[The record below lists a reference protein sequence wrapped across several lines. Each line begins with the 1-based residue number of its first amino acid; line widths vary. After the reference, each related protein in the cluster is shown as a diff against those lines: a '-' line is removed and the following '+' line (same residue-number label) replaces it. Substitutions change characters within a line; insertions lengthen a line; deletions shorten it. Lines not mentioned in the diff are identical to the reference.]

1 MLEKQTPEQA
11 QLWQERLH
19 DVALVRQA
27 AIESPLIEL
36 PERVVGDNKVFLK
49 MESAQKIKSFKI
61 RGATY
66 AMASEQAELQQRGVV
81 ADSGGNHA
89 QGVALAGRELG
100 VPTTIIMASLVPDN
114 KVEATR
120 HFGATDGSF
129 TLDTTPV
136 DFVAAKQ
143 QAKQLAGIDE
153 SGRLP
158 AHPEQYPK
166 YLSPYDDPAILRGTA
181 TIVPE
186 VVEQLGKLGVTKLDS
201 LHVPV
206 GGGGLIGGIAD
217 VNAEQG
223 HLFDL
228 YGHGITD
235 ADSGAR
241 SLHSPVPVPL
251 AGKPNILAEG
261 LAVTVIGDQAHQ
273 RMKDGKIT
281 DIYTT
286 TVQEVGQAYAWYIEH
301 VLPVLGV
308 DSHDQEAVW
317 HNLPEMSSMVAIAGL
332 FKHIRQT
339 GVRQQTHVVVVSG
352 ANINRERSQVAID
365 AAHAAP

>member
-1 MLEKQTPEQA
+1 MKPRTSEQA
-11 QLWQERLH
+11 FLWQERL
-19 DVALVRQA
+19 DDLALVRRA

-36 PERVVGDNKVFLK
+36 PEPIEGNNRVLLK
-49 MESAQKIKSFKI
+49 MESAQDIKSFKI

-66 AMASEQAELQQRGVV
+66 AMASRLEELRERGVV

-89 QGVALAGRELG
+89 QAVALAGRTLG
-100 VPTTIIMASLVPDN
+100 VPVAIIMAALVPDN

-120 HFGATDGSF
+120 GFGATDGSF
-129 TLDTTPV
+129 TLDTSPS
-136 DFVAAKQ
+136 DFVEAKK
-143 QAKQLAGIDE
+143 QAKRFAGIDE
-153 SGRLP
+153 QGRGSADP
-158 AHPEQYPK
+158 RQYPY

-186 VVEQLGKLGVTKLDS
+186 VITQLERKGIERIDT

-228 YGHGITD
+228 YGHGITN

-241 SLHSPVPVPL
+241 SLHSPVPVPV
-251 AGKPNILAEG
+251 AGTPNILAEG
-261 LAVTVIGDQAHQ
+261 LAVTVIGDQGHQ

-281 DIYTT
+281 DIYTS
-286 TVQEVGQAYAWYIEH
+286 TVEEVGHAYAWYREH
-301 VLPVLGV
+301 VLPLLGGNP
-308 DSHDQEAVW
+308 HDTETAWQY
-317 HNLPEMSSMVAIAGL
+317 LPELSSMVAISGL
-332 FKHIRQT
+332 LNHLRRT
-339 GVRQQTHVVVVSG
+339 GARDQTHVVVVSG
-352 ANINRERSQVAID
+352 GNTNRERSQAAID
-365 AAHAAP
+365 AASL